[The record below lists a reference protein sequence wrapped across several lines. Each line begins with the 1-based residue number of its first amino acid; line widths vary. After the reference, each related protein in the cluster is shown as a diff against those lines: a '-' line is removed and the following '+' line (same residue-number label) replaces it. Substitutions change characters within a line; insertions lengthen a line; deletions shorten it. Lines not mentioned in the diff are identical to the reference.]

1 MKNSHRGRDSERL
14 QQQVDRQRKRLQKAE
29 NERHSLLAET
39 VLVGS
44 LGLLFVVPVVG
55 AAYLGR
61 WIDGMQEGYSM
72 RWTLSLLFV
81 GVLLGGYN
89 VYRNIRE

>member
-1 MKNSHRGRDSERL
+1 MKTPHGRRDSDHL
-14 QQQVDRQRKRLQKAE
+14 QQQVDRQRRRLQKAE
-29 NERHSLLAET
+29 KERHSLLAET

-44 LGLLFVVPVVG
+44 LGLSFIAPVVG
-55 AAYLGR
+55 GAYLGR
-61 WIDGMQEGYSM
+61 WIDGMQEGYSI

-81 GVLLGGYN
+81 GILLGGYN